1 MAEYSWK
8 GKREK
13 KRQSRVG
20 NGFMTFFFFFGFG
33 FIYLFWFYFFSFNT
47 VLTWKIVGASKT
59 SVLYIYIDDNHEIT
73 IYYNKYIIAKL

>member
-20 NGFMTFFFFFGFG
+20 NGFMAFFFFFLVLFLFIFFG
-33 FIYLFWFYFFSFNT
+33 FIFF
-47 VLTWKIVGASKT
+47 LLI
-59 SVLYIYIDDNHEIT
+59 LC
-73 IYYNKYIIAKL
+73 

>member
-20 NGFMTFFFFFGFG
+20 NGFMTFFFFFW
-33 FIYLFWFYFFSFNT
+33 FWFYLFILVLFFFF
-47 VLTWKIVGASKT
+47 
-59 SVLYIYIDDNHEIT
+59 
-73 IYYNKYIIAKL
+73 

>member
-20 NGFMTFFFFFGFG
+20 NGFMTFFFFFFLGFV
-33 FIYLFWFYFFSFNT
+33 FIIFL
-47 VLTWKIVGASKT
+47 LI
-59 SVLYIYIDDNHEIT
+59 LC
-73 IYYNKYIIAKL
+73 

>member
-8 GKREK
+8 GKREN

-33 FIYLFWFYFFSFNT
+33 FTFLVLLFFF
-47 VLTWKIVGASKT
+47 
-59 SVLYIYIDDNHEIT
+59 
-73 IYYNKYIIAKL
+73 